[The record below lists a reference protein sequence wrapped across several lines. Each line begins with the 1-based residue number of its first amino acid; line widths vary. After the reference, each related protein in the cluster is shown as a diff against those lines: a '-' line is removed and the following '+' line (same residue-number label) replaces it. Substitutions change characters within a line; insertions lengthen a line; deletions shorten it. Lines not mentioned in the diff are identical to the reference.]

1 MEVQLLNRVDQGD
14 MRQEILRQIGRA
26 TSAVVKDGVVTVT
39 APLGMAEIVT
49 TGDVVTFEWRG
60 RGADVAYRF
69 WMERSDA
76 TVRALGEALR
86 RVRQANPGSRSRLA
100 VA

>member
-1 MEVQLLNRVDQGD
+1 MDVQLLNRVDQGD
-14 MRQEILRQIGRA
+14 MRQEIIRQIERA
-26 TSAVVKDGVVTVT
+26 TSAVVKAGVVTVT
-39 APLGMAEIVT
+39 APLGTAEIVT

-60 RGADVAYRF
+60 RGAAVAYRF

-76 TVRALGEALR
+76 AVRALGEVLR
-86 RVRQANPGSRSRLA
+86 RVRQANPGSRLA